1 MKAQTMKCHSKL
13 TPFHAWVRSH
23 FLTVAHFAE
32 VLEVSYPTAQ
42 KYIKQPRSM
51 KVSDIGKLAT
61 ITEEEIPYILEL
73 MNDSKTKN

>member
-13 TPFHAWVRSH
+13 TPFLAWVRSH
-23 FLTVAHFAE
+23 FMTVAAFAE

-73 MNDSKTKN
+73 MKDSKTK

>member
-13 TPFHAWVRSH
+13 TPFHSWVRSH
-23 FLTVAHFAE
+23 FMTVAHFAE

-51 KVSDIGKLAT
+51 KVSDIGKLSNV
-61 ITEEEIPYILEL
+61 TEEEIPYILEL
-73 MNDSKTKN
+73 MNDSKN

>member
-1 MKAQTMKCHSKL
+1 MKQQTMKCHSKL

-23 FLTVAHFAE
+23 FVTVAQFAE

-51 KVSDIGKLAT
+51 KVSHIGKLAN

-73 MNDSKTKN
+73 MKDSKN

>member
-13 TPFHAWVRSH
+13 TPFHSWVRSH
-23 FLTVAHFAE
+23 FMTVAHFAE

-51 KVSDIGKLAT
+51 KVTHIGKLAT

-73 MNDSKTKN
+73 MNDSKTK

>member
-1 MKAQTMKCHSKL
+1 MKQQMTKCHSKL

-42 KYIKQPRSM
+42 KFIKQPFTM
-51 KVSDIGKLAT
+51 KVTHIGKLAN

-73 MNDSKTKN
+73 MKDSKTK

>member
-13 TPFHAWVRSH
+13 TPFHSWVRSH
-23 FLTVAHFAE
+23 FMTVAAFAE

-51 KVSDIGKLAT
+51 KVSDIGKLSNV
-61 ITEEEIPYILEL
+61 TEEEIPYILEL
-73 MNDSKTKN
+73 MKDSKTK

>member
-1 MKAQTMKCHSKL
+1 MKLATMKCHSKL

-23 FLTVAHFAE
+23 FMTVAHFAE

-51 KVSDIGKLAT
+51 KVSDIGKLSNV
-61 ITEEEIPYILEL
+61 TEEEIPYILEL
-73 MNDSKTKN
+73 MKDSKL

>member
-1 MKAQTMKCHSKL
+1 MKQQMMKCHSKL
-13 TPFHAWVRSH
+13 TPFHSWVRSH
-23 FLTVAHFAE
+23 FVTVAQFAE

-51 KVSDIGKLAT
+51 KVTHIGKLAT

-73 MNDSKTKN
+73 MKDSKPS

>member
-23 FLTVAHFAE
+23 FMTVAHFAE

-51 KVSDIGKLAT
+51 KVSDIGKLSNV
-61 ITEEEIPYILEL
+61 TEEEIPYILEL
-73 MNDSKTKN
+73 MNDSKTK

>member
-23 FLTVAHFAE
+23 FMTVAHFAE

-42 KYIKQPRSM
+42 KFIKHPFTM
-51 KVSDIGKLAT
+51 KVTHIGKLAT
-61 ITEEEIPYILEL
+61 ITEEEIPYIIEL
-73 MNDSKTKN
+73 MKDSKP

>member
-23 FLTVAHFAE
+23 FMTVAAFAE

-51 KVSDIGKLAT
+51 KVSDIGKLSNV
-61 ITEEEIPYILEL
+61 TEEEIPYILEL
-73 MNDSKTKN
+73 MNDSKTK

>member
-1 MKAQTMKCHSKL
+1 MKQATMKCHSKL
-13 TPFHAWVRSH
+13 TPFHSWVRSH
-23 FLTVAHFAE
+23 FMTVAHFAE

-51 KVSDIGKLAT
+51 KVTHIGKLAN

-73 MNDSKTKN
+73 MKDSKP

>member
-13 TPFHAWVRSH
+13 TPFHSWVRSH
-23 FLTVAHFAE
+23 FMTVAHFAE

-51 KVSDIGKLAT
+51 KVSDIGKLSNV
-61 ITEEEIPYILEL
+61 TEEEIPYILEL
-73 MNDSKTKN
+73 MNDSKTK

>member
-1 MKAQTMKCHSKL
+1 MKQATMKCHSKL

-51 KVSDIGKLAT
+51 KVSDIGKLANV
-61 ITEEEIPYILEL
+61 TEEEIPYILEL
-73 MNDSKTKN
+73 MKDSK

>member
-1 MKAQTMKCHSKL
+1 MKAAKMKCHSNL

-23 FLTVAHFAE
+23 FVTVAQFAE

-51 KVSDIGKLAT
+51 KVSDIGKLSNV
-61 ITEEEIPYILEL
+61 TEEEIPYILEL
-73 MNDSKTKN
+73 MKDSKN

>member
-13 TPFHAWVRSH
+13 TPFHSWVRSH

-51 KVSDIGKLAT
+51 KVSDIGKLSNV
-61 ITEEEIPYILEL
+61 TEEEIPYILEL
-73 MNDSKTKN
+73 MKDSK

>member
-1 MKAQTMKCHSKL
+1 MKAAKMKCHSKL

-23 FLTVAHFAE
+23 FVTVAQFAE

-51 KVSDIGKLAT
+51 KVTHIGKLAT

-73 MNDSKTKN
+73 MKDSKN

>member
-23 FLTVAHFAE
+23 FMTVAAFAE

-51 KVSDIGKLAT
+51 KVSDIGKLSNV
-61 ITEEEIPYILEL
+61 TEEEIPYILEL
-73 MNDSKTKN
+73 MNDSKP

>member
-1 MKAQTMKCHSKL
+1 M
-13 TPFHAWVRSH
+13 
-23 FLTVAHFAE
+23 TVAAFAE

-73 MNDSKTKN
+73 MKDSKN

>member
-1 MKAQTMKCHSKL
+1 MKQATMKCHSKL

-23 FLTVAHFAE
+23 FMTVAHFAE

-51 KVSDIGKLAT
+51 KVTHIGKLAN

-73 MNDSKTKN
+73 MNDSKTK

>member
-23 FLTVAHFAE
+23 FMTVAHFAE

-51 KVSDIGKLAT
+51 KVSDIGKLANV
-61 ITEEEIPYILEL
+61 TEEEIPYILEL
-73 MNDSKTKN
+73 MKDSK

>member
-23 FLTVAHFAE
+23 FMTVAHFAE

-51 KVSDIGKLAT
+51 KVSDIGKLSNV
-61 ITEEEIPYILEL
+61 TEEEIPYILEL
-73 MNDSKTKN
+73 MNDSKP

>member
-1 MKAQTMKCHSKL
+1 MKQQTMKCHFKL
-13 TPFHAWVRSH
+13 TPFHSWVRSH
-23 FLTVAHFAE
+23 FMTVAHFAE

-51 KVSDIGKLAT
+51 KVTHIGKLAN

-73 MNDSKTKN
+73 MKDSKP

>member
-1 MKAQTMKCHSKL
+1 MKAAKMKCHSKL

-23 FLTVAHFAE
+23 FLTVAHFAN

-51 KVSDIGKLAT
+51 KVSDIDKLAHA
-61 ITEEEIPYILEL
+61 TEEEIPYILEL
-73 MNDSKTKN
+73 MKDSK

>member
-1 MKAQTMKCHSKL
+1 MKQATMKCHSKL

-23 FLTVAHFAE
+23 FMTVAAFAE

-51 KVSDIGKLAT
+51 KVSDIGKLSNV
-61 ITEEEIPYILEL
+61 TEEEIPYILEL
-73 MNDSKTKN
+73 MKDSKL

>member
-1 MKAQTMKCHSKL
+1 MKVQTMKCHSKL

-23 FLTVAHFAE
+23 FLTVAHFAG

-51 KVSDIGKLAT
+51 KVSDIGKLAHV
-61 ITEEEIPYILEL
+61 TEEEIPYILEL
-73 MNDSKTKN
+73 MKDSK

>member
-1 MKAQTMKCHSKL
+1 MKAAKMKCHSNL

-23 FLTVAHFAE
+23 FVTMAQFAE

-51 KVSDIGKLAT
+51 KVSDIGKLSNV
-61 ITEEEIPYILEL
+61 TEEEIPYILEL
-73 MNDSKTKN
+73 MKDSK

>member
-1 MKAQTMKCHSKL
+1 MKAATMKCHSNL

-23 FLTVAHFAE
+23 FLTVSQFAQ

-51 KVSDIGKLAT
+51 KVSDIGKLAHV
-61 ITEEEIPYILEL
+61 TEEEIPYILEL
-73 MNDSKTKN
+73 MKDSKN

>member
-23 FLTVAHFAE
+23 FMTVAAFAE

-51 KVSDIGKLAT
+51 KVSDIGKLANV
-61 ITEEEIPYILEL
+61 TEEEIPYILEL
-73 MNDSKTKN
+73 MKDCKN

>member
-1 MKAQTMKCHSKL
+1 MKLATMKCHSKL

-23 FLTVAHFAE
+23 FVTVAQLAE

-42 KYIKQPRSM
+42 KYIKQPRTM
-51 KVSDIGKLAT
+51 KVTHIGKLAN

-73 MNDSKTKN
+73 IKDSK

>member
-1 MKAQTMKCHSKL
+1 MKQATMKCHSKL
-13 TPFHAWVRSH
+13 TPFHSWVRSH
-23 FLTVAHFAE
+23 FMTVAHFAE

-51 KVSDIGKLAT
+51 KVTHIGKLAT

-73 MNDSKTKN
+73 MNDSKTK